1 MIDFPAIALQC
12 GPEVSTEVIQRIV
25 TVESSF
31 NPYAIGVVG
40 GRLERQ
46 PKTKEEAVVTA
57 EYLARHGWNFSMGLA
72 QINRFN
78 LEKYGLDYQSVFDMC
93 SNLRAAASI
102 YDECYNRALS
112 TSDLVSARLKA
123 FSCYYSGNFSRGFMA
138 DGTGNTSYVERISN
152 VKIGDGSQNSPTPI
166 PIIPNDVKRGNTVK
180 PNHLSAG
187 ANVSRTDSDS
197 RHLRKFN
204 EQRNDSGGIKQLRG
218 N

>member
-1 MIDFPAIALQC
+1 MIDFPALALQC
-12 GPEVSTEVIQRIV
+12 GPEVATEVIQRIV

-57 EYLARHGWNFSMGLA
+57 EYLASHGWNFSMGLA

-78 LEKYGLDYQSVFDMC
+78 LQKYGLDYHSVFDVC
-93 SNLRAAASI
+93 SNLRAAALI

-112 TSDLVSARLKA
+112 NSDFSSARLKA
-123 FSCYYSGNFSRGFMA
+123 FSCYYSGNFSRGFIA
-138 DGTGNTSYVERISN
+138 DGSGNTSYVDRIAN
-152 VKIGDGSQNSPTPI
+152 VKIGDETSNSVAPI
-166 PIIPNDVKRGNTVK
+166 PIISNDAKRGNVGK
-180 PNHLSAG
+180 
-187 ANVSRTDSDS
+187 ANNPDPGTRTSRVDSDN
-197 RHLRKFN
+197 RRLRKFN
-204 EQRNDSGGIKQLRG
+204 AQRDDSGGIKQLRG

>member
-1 MIDFPAIALQC
+1 MIDFPALALQC
-12 GPEVSTEVIQRIV
+12 GPEVATEVIQRIV

-57 EYLARHGWNFSMGLA
+57 EYLASHGWNFSMGLA

-78 LEKYGLDYQSVFDMC
+78 LQKYGLDYHSVFDVC

-112 TSDLVSARLKA
+112 NSDFSSARLKA
-123 FSCYYSGNFSRGFMA
+123 FSCYYSGNFSRGFIA
-138 DGTGNTSYVERISN
+138 DGAANTSYVDRIAN
-152 VKIGDGSQNSPTPI
+152 VKIGDETSNSIAPI
-166 PIIPNDVKRGNTVK
+166 PIISNDAKRGNVGKASHPGPGTRT
-180 PNHLSAG
+180 
-187 ANVSRTDSDS
+187 SRVDSDN
-197 RHLRKFN
+197 RRLRKFN
-204 EQRNDSGGIKQLRG
+204 AQHDDSGGIKQLRG